1 MLGTLFNASNLCKM
15 LLVHTRTRRCRCSDQ
30 VWLNSWII
38 WWHDLIPSLNW
49 ENKPL
54 PFPLVSVPA
63 SPDALSFVNSRKTEL
78 DYTPATLFHCELVS
92 GKEFNR
98 ALKKTLDYFFEKRR
112 SSHERSE
119 EVLEWWCIDTL
130 DEFSIVSQPSH
141 LKTWKPKCSLQNHID
156 WDDLQRMEN
165 FNSVEYRGLDENT
178 NRN

>member
-1 MLGTLFNASNLCKM
+1 M
-15 LLVHTRTRRCRCSDQ
+15 
-30 VWLNSWII
+30 
-38 WWHDLIPSLNW
+38 
-49 ENKPL
+49 
-54 PFPLVSVPA
+54 SVPA

-156 WDDLQRMEN
+156 LDDSQRMEN

-178 NRN
+178 IRNYGPSSQSTAPSMFQTLMNILFDHQSYVSLKCTPSEVSPQYLKYKPSTRDKLSQP